1 VSGESA
7 RIDAE
12 RMDAERLVDLESR
25 IAFIEQSL
33 IDMSD
38 ALAEARKE
46 ATRDRL
52 KVERALAD
60 LGELRGM
67 VPGDTQEEPPP
78 PHY

>member
-1 VSGESA
+1 MSA
-7 RIDAE
+7 QAGDDDA
-12 RMDAERLVDLESR
+12 RLVDLETR
-25 IAFIEQSL
+25 IAFIERAL
-33 IDMSD
+33 HEMSD

-46 ATRDRL
+46 AFRDRI

-67 VPGDTQEEPPP
+67 IPGDTQEEPPP

>member
-1 VSGESA
+1 MSVEHA
-7 RIDAE
+7 RA
-12 RMDAERLVDLESR
+12 DAERLIDLETR

-33 IDMSD
+33 TEMSD
-38 ALAEARKE
+38 ALAEARQE
-46 ATRDRL
+46 STRDRL

-67 VPGDTQEEPPP
+67 IPGDTHEEPPP

>member
-1 VSGESA
+1 MNADSSRVL
-7 RIDAE
+7 
-12 RMDAERLVDLESR
+12 ERLVDLETR
-25 IAFIEQSL
+25 IAFIEHSL
-33 IDMSD
+33 IEMSD

-52 KVERALAD
+52 KLERALAD

-67 VPGDTQEEPPP
+67 IPGDQHEEPPP

>member
-1 VSGESA
+1 MSA
-7 RIDAE
+7 QTGD
-12 RMDAERLVDLESR
+12 MDARLVDLETR
-25 IAFIEQSL
+25 IAFIERTL
-33 IDMSD
+33 VEMSD

-46 ATRDRL
+46 AFRDRI

-67 VPGDTQEEPPP
+67 IPGDQQEEPPP